1 MMLVKELMTTSLL
14 TVNEHDTL
22 VRAREMM
29 LAHRIRHMPVV
40 DGENRFIGLL
50 TQRDLLAAA
59 VSRLAQIDSDELE
72 TLEAAVTVGE
82 VMNRD
87 IVAVDE
93 ETDLAEAAKELID
106 HKFGCLPVLHDG
118 YLTGIL
124 TEADFVK
131 LVIELV
137 GREED

>member
-1 MMLVKELMTTSLL
+1 MLVNELMTESLL

-22 VRAREMM
+22 VRTRELM
-29 LAHRIRHMPVV
+29 LAHCVRHMPVV
-40 DGENRFIGLL
+40 D
-50 TQRDLLAAA
+50 
-59 VSRLAQIDSDELE
+59 ELE
-72 TLEAAVTVGE
+72 TLETAITVGE

-93 ETDLAEAAKELID
+93 NTDLAEAAQILLD

-124 TEADFVK
+124 TDADFVK
-131 LVIELV
+131 LVIDLV
-137 GREED
+137 GRNEE

>member
-1 MMLVKELMTTSLL
+1 MLVNELMTESLL

-22 VRAREMM
+22 VRTRELM
-29 LAHRIRHMPVV
+29 LAHRVRHMPVV
-40 DGENRFIGLL
+40 DGENRFIGLV

-59 VSRLAQIDSDELE
+59 MSPLLPVAIDELE
-72 TLEAAVTVGE
+72 TLETAVTVGE

-93 ETDLAEAAKELID
+93 NTDLAEAAQILLD

-131 LVIELV
+131 LVIDLV
-137 GREED
+137 GRKEE

>member
-1 MMLVKELMTTSLL
+1 MLVKELMTESLL

-22 VRAREMM
+22 VRSRELM
-29 LAHRIRHMPVV
+29 LAHRVRHMPVV

-59 VSRLAQIDSDELE
+59 MSPLLPVAVDELE
-72 TLEAAVTVGE
+72 TLETAVTVGE

-93 ETDLAEAAKELID
+93 NTDLAEAAQMLLD

-131 LVIELV
+131 LAIDLV
-137 GREED
+137 GRKEE